1 MKVIKYTGYALHDIS
16 ELNVSCCSLM
26 KISLR
31 FSYGNVL
38 RLINML
44 INIIII
50 IIIIVTSTARRRL
63 YPVRLDNDEQDTWEA
78 FPHPL

>member
-50 IIIIVTSTARRRL
+50 IIITSSVKIRK
-63 YPVRLDNDEQDTWEA
+63 
-78 FPHPL
+78 